1 MKSNLRY
8 MSGKMYIR
16 NCGITRIDVQN
27 YENKILVF
35 TTTRLKHLI
44 PPVCHFTL
52 LFFCVRYVNSWTAVT
67 YFSSTWRQGGHF
79 IASHVFHCTCRT
91 LYTCPNPPEPIF
103 SQLPNSEQS
112 KVLNSPIFP
121 WGESRTSISV
131 RGVPPAG
138 SSLLFLLFVKEI
150 SVSEHPHRPAY
161 LWALPYFFPP
171 NVELHVAPPSLQVK
185 TGAGPASVT
194 SLPGFATQG
203 RNGKAEKEVEVGTL
217 HQAIVI
223 TIVFS
228 ELLSR
233 CPHSH

>member
-1 MKSNLRY
+1 MRIRFLFYYYTVKTFNSVCVPFHLLSCFFLRY
-8 MSGKMYIR
+8 
-16 NCGITRIDVQN
+16 
-27 YENKILVF
+27 
-35 TTTRLKHLI
+35 
-44 PPVCHFTL
+44 VC
-52 LFFCVRYVNSWTAVT
+52 SWTAET

-121 WGESRTSISV
+121 WGESRTSMSV

-138 SSLLFLLFVKEI
+138 STLLFLLSVKNFGKRTP
-150 SVSEHPHRPAY
+150 SPTRWLVSASLFSPK
-161 LWALPYFFPP
+161 
-171 NVELHVAPPSLQVK
+171 VELHVAPPSLQVK
-185 TGAGPASVT
+185 TGAGPAAVT

-203 RNGKAEKEVEVGTL
+203 RNGKAEKEVGVGTL
-217 HQAIVI
+217 HLAVAI

-228 ELLSR
+228 ELFSR
-233 CPHSH
+233 CPRSY